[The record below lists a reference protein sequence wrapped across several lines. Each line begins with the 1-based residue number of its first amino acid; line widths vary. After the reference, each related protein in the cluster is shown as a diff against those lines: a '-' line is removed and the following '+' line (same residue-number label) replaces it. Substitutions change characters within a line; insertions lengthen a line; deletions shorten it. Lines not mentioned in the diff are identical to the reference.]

1 MGDERS
7 ERESARPMDP
17 NAPGKTAGAN
27 TQSQGGI
34 GAKLAQ
40 AAREEFDAATGSPA
54 GPLGRVD
61 PPRTALD
68 SGGGD
73 APADGRA
80 HHAFSGD
87 DGARLTSGNPA
98 TPAARQPGAAA
109 DLRAQQDARLHGLPR
124 DPADR
129 TTGADSPNR
138 GGTAG
143 APGRPARIAPAHVP
157 GQGVRQGRQSGND
170 PQRDPQI

>member
-54 GPLGRVD
+54 APLDGSIRRGRRWIAVAATRRRMVVRIT
-61 PPRTALD
+61 PSAATTV
-68 SGGGD
+68 
-73 APADGRA
+73 RA
-80 HHAFSGD
+80 
-87 DGARLTSGNPA
+87 
-98 TPAARQPGAAA
+98 
-109 DLRAQQDARLHGLPR
+109 
-124 DPADR
+124 
-129 TTGADSPNR
+129 
-138 GGTAG
+138 
-143 APGRPARIAPAHVP
+143 
-157 GQGVRQGRQSGND
+157 
-170 PQRDPQI
+170 